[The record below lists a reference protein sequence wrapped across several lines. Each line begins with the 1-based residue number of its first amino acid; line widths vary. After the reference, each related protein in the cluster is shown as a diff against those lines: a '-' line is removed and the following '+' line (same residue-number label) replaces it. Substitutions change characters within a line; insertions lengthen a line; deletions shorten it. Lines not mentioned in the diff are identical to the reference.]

1 MCYTKNVNNREKT
14 IQRPHSFRRLL
25 CEVHQDHSIR
35 KPFLLSLQKA
45 LGRTVITFFTSFHY
59 PATIDDSDAAM
70 LEEVL
75 LNTRV
80 GKGISLV
87 LNSPGGDGLAAERI
101 INIIRSFSRN
111 NFEVIIPHMAKS
123 AATMISLGA
132 KNVVM
137 SDTSELGPI
146 DPQVIIREGSSAKLI
161 PAHCIIR
168 SYKDL
173 FEKAISTEKG
183 RIEPYLQQLQS
194 YNASEI
200 ERLTDMQKLSES
212 IAINTLA
219 TGMLGGKDEEYIRE
233 KIKIFLVPDFTR
245 SHGRPIHWRLAKK
258 CGIIVKHVRNN
269 SSLWKKIWEI
279 YIRTDYFVTHKA
291 SKVIESVTDSYVA
304 GVPK

>member
-1 MCYTKNVNNREKT
+1 MDKEKT
-14 IQRPHSFRRLL
+14 AQKPRSFSKLL
-25 CEVHQDHSIR
+25 CEVHQDHAIR
-35 KPFLLSLQKA
+35 KPLLLSLQKD

-80 GKGISLV
+80 GKGISLI

-111 NFEVIIPHMAKS
+111 NFEVIVPHMAKS
-123 AATMISLGA
+123 AATMVCLGA

-146 DPQVIIREGSSAKLI
+146 DPQVIIREANTAKLI
-161 PAHCIIR
+161 PAHCIIK

-173 FEKAISTEKG
+173 FEKAIRTEKG

-194 YNASEI
+194 YNASDI
-200 ERLTDMQKLSES
+200 ERLIDLQKLSES
-212 IAINTLA
+212 IAINTLS
-219 TGMLGGKDEEYIRE
+219 TGMLKGKDENYIRE
-233 KIKIFLVPDFTR
+233 KIKIFLDPDFTR
-245 SHGRPIHWRLAKK
+245 SHGRPIHWQLAKK
-258 CGIIVKHVRNN
+258 CGIIIKHVRNN
-269 SSLWKKIWEI
+269 SSIWKKIWDI
-279 YIRTDYFVTHKA
+279 YIRTDYFVNHKA
-291 SKVIESVTDSYVA
+291 SKVIESVADSYVA